1 MAPKLSIVV
10 PVYNV
15 ENYLRKCLDSILEQ
29 TLEDIEVICVNDGST
44 DSSPDILREYKE
56 KDDRIIVIDQENSG
70 LGAARNAGI
79 ARARG
84 EYVGFVDSDDFIH
97 PTMYEKLYKKAHEF
111 DSDIVLTNIYLYYTD
126 TGEIKLFRDN
136 DFYGFM
142 SQTKYFT
149 VMQHP
154 RILQFI
160 GVWDRIYRRSF
171 LEEHRLF
178 NPVNRIYEDVLF
190 TVQTCVFAERI
201 SIVNEPLYYYRKNT
215 GRSIVDKEKTNDS
228 FKFDFLKNLQESRD
242 FLLQCGKWEALR
254 KEFLTFQFQGILY
267 HQYNMQT
274 RKTFLAFMSELSEI
288 LPLDDIQ
295 VMEEIATDRTARIY
309 LRLLRKRHFQLAFI
323 LCKVRKLYKSDELY
337 FCWRLPHCKN
347 YVKIR
352 KPGYHRKC
360 EMRAQYEL
368 IWEIKQLRIAVEKTA
383 KQISGNEVEG
393 SEDDS

>member
-1 MAPKLSIVV
+1 MAPKLSIIV

-29 TLEDIEVICVNDGST
+29 TLEDIEIICVNDGAT

-56 KDDRIIVIDQENSG
+56 KDARIIIIDQENRG

-79 ARARG
+79 AKAQG

-97 PTMYEKLYKKAHEF
+97 PAMYEKLYKKARKF
-111 DSDIVLTNIYLYYTD
+111 DSDVVLTNINLYYTD
-126 TGEIKLFRDN
+126 TGETELFRDN
-136 DFYGFM
+136 DFYSLM
-142 SQTKYFT
+142 SKTKYFT

-171 LEEHRLF
+171 LEKYQLL

-190 TVQTCVFAERI
+190 TVQTCVFAEKI
-201 SIVNEPLYYYRKNT
+201 SIVNEPFYYYRKNT
-215 GRSIVDKEKTNDS
+215 GRSIVDKERTNDS
-228 FKFDFLKNLQESRD
+228 FKFDFLKNLRESRD

-254 KEFLTFQFQGILY
+254 KEFLTFQLQGILY

-274 RKTFLAFMSELSEI
+274 RKTFLEFMKELSEI

-295 VMEEIATDRTARIY
+295 VIEETAINKSAKIY
-309 LRLLRKRHFQLAFI
+309 LRLLKKKHFHLSFV
-323 LCKVRKLYKSDELY
+323 LYKVRKLYKSDELY
-337 FCWRLPHCKN
+337 LYWRFPCCKN
-347 YVKIR
+347 YLRIR
-352 KPGYHRKC
+352 KPGYRWKC
-360 EMRAQYEL
+360 EMQAQYEL
-368 IWEIKQLRIAVEKTA
+368 IKEIGQLRMAVEEA
-383 KQISGNEVEG
+383 VKQVTKDAVEEQAG
-393 SEDDS
+393 D